1 MEAPLRATVGKA
13 GVAMAEGANAGSP
26 CPAGEDAIRRWYDA
40 TWPWLYRFV
49 YARVQNRE
57 EAEDVTQETVLRV
70 LRGGRAAGPGGS
82 GAHGDT
88 DTAFGAPA
96 PGSGAQGATPAEATR
111 SGFPPPDA
119 LVRTIALNLIRDRW
133 RRQRRDGAAV
143 PLEEALLQG
152 RVPSRGGATAD
163 VDTAAVVDRLWL
175 EERLRRLPPAYRE
188 VLHWRIVVGLSRAET
203 ARQMRRS
210 EAAVRGLQFR
220 ALKALRDLLREVDR

>member
-1 MEAPLRATVGKA
+1 MPER
-13 GVAMAEGANAGSP
+13 ANAGSP
-26 CPAGEDAIRRWYDA
+26 PASGEDAVRQWYDA

-70 LRGGRAAGPGGS
+70 LRGGRAAGRGGS
-82 GAHGDT
+82 GASGC
-88 DTAFGAPA
+88 AAGAGGPSTSDRVA
-96 PGSGAQGATPAEATR
+96 CGADGPGSGIKGLEIADAMAEAGRT
-111 SGFPPPDA
+111 GFPPPDA

-133 RRQRRDGAAV
+133 RRQRRDGATV

-152 RVPSRGGATAD
+152 TAPPREGAPGDAG
-163 VDTAAVVDRLWL
+163 AAVVVDRVWL
-175 EERLRRLPPAYRE
+175 EDRLRRLPPAYRE

-210 EAAVRGLQFR
+210 EAAIRGLQYR
-220 ALKALRDLLREVDR
+220 ALTALRDLLREVDR

>member
-1 MEAPLRATVGKA
+1 MPER
-13 GVAMAEGANAGSP
+13 ANAGSP
-26 CPAGEDAIRRWYDA
+26 PAAGEDAVRRWYDA

-82 GAHGDT
+82 GASGRAACGD
-88 DTAFGAPA
+88 DAS
-96 PGSGAQGATPAEATR
+96 GSGAKRPAMVEAMAEAGQT
-111 SGFPPPDA
+111 GFPPPDA

-133 RRQRRDGAAV
+133 RRQRRDGATV
-143 PLEEALLQG
+143 PLEEALLQAAAPT
-152 RVPSRGGATAD
+152 RDGAAGDAD
-163 VDTAAVVDRLWL
+163 AAVVVDRVCL
-175 EERLRRLPPAYRE
+175 EELLRRLPPAYRE

-210 EAAVRGLQFR
+210 EAAIRGLQYR